1 MFFCGIKAKKTA
13 IDCSFPLNQNHEN
26 KGNDR
31 QLTKLL
37 IDKQIIC
44 QYLRKCIETSMPVEY
59 AY

>member
-13 IDCSFPLNQNHEN
+13 IDCSFLLNQNHEN